1 MTRRMCQ
8 EEVENLILHVDGR
21 SVAGA
26 VVDTLVDISWKEC
39 CRRKVWNM
47 LEADADLQLWTKKQ
61 IELKE
66 EEDARSQKETA
77 REERFL
83 RKAMLEVE
91 WSQRRAVVVENMEI
105 ADDSMV
111 DILAEQ
117 VRLMDIWI
125 NDMEISAKEL
135 REEKIFVAD

>member
-1 MTRRMCQ
+1 
-8 EEVENLILHVDGR
+8 
-21 SVAGA
+21 
-26 VVDTLVDISWKEC
+26 
-39 CRRKVWNM
+39 M
-47 LEADADLQLWTKKQ
+47 LEADADLKVWTKKK
-61 IELKE
+61 IELEE
-66 EEDARSQKETA
+66 EEDARSRKETA

-125 NDMEISAKEL
+125 NGDQCQADRGES
-135 REEKIFVAD
+135 IFG